1 MNATGIKRVLTIAG
15 SDSGGGAGIQADLK
29 TMTVLGAYGMSVV
42 TAVTAQNTQGVQDIH
57 VLPPEF
63 VGRQFDAVASD
74 IGIDALKTGMLADPE
89 IVRVVAA
96 KIRVH
101 QITKTVFDPVL
112 EAKGGVSLMSKN
124 GAEIFISE
132 LFPLALVVTPNI
144 PEAEILT
151 GRKISS
157 LADMKKAAEAMHRS
171 GAKNVVVK
179 GGHAEGD
186 PVDLLFDG
194 ENFFEFRSRRLNTTD
209 THGTG
214 CTFSSAIAVGLADAL
229 TVPDAVERAKRFVFF
244 AIESALRIGKGH
256 GPVNAMAFREREIR

>member
-1 MNATGIKRVLTIAG
+1 MNTTGIKRVLTIAG

-29 TMTVLGAYGMSVV
+29 TIARLGAYGMSVI
-42 TAVTAQNTQGVQDIH
+42 TAVTAQNTQGVQGIH

-63 VGRQFDAVASD
+63 VGRQFDAVADD

-96 KIRVH
+96 KIRDH
-101 QITKTVFDPVL
+101 QITTTVFDPVL
-112 EAKGGVSLMSKN
+112 EAKGGVPLMGKN
-124 GAEIFISE
+124 GVEIFIKE

-144 PEAEILT
+144 PEAEVLT
-151 GRKISS
+151 GYKITS
-157 LADMKKAAEAMHRS
+157 LADMKKAAEVIHRS
-171 GAKNVVVK
+171 GAKNIVIK

-194 ENFFEFRSRRLNTTD
+194 KNFFEFRSRRLNTAN

-214 CTFSSAIAVGLADAL
+214 CTFSSAIAVGLADGM
-229 TVPDAVERAKRFVFF
+229 TVHDTVERAKRFVFS
-244 AIESALRIGKGH
+244 AIEFALRIGKGH